1 METEHANDTNQN
13 HIGQVELPLFVSA
26 MAYQIQLALGLVTTA
41 PREEGLRMWF
51 SHWSARHLCEVRR
64 PMYGPYACR
73 TSPRFP

>member
-41 PREEGLRMWF
+41 PREEGLRM
-51 SHWSARHLCEVRR
+51 
-64 PMYGPYACR
+64 
-73 TSPRFP
+73 